1 MQNINKYILNIVI
14 LIFTLILFSCEKSNT
29 PPNIIYILADDLGY
43 GELGVY
49 GQKIIETPHIDE
61 LANNGMIF
69 TDHYSGSPVCAP
81 SRSVFITGQHTGKT
95 PIRGNDEWIERGDTW
110 NYQAMF
116 DDPSL
121 EGQRPIP
128 KNTITIAEVLK
139 SAGYVTGMVGKWGL
153 GAPNTEGTPN
163 KQGFDFFYG
172 YNCQRQAHTLFPMHL
187 WRNEERDILNNKN
200 IPPHANLKE
209 GSNPNDESSYV
220 DFHLNDYAP
229 ELMHNEALNFIDDNK
244 DSPFF
249 LYYASPLPHVPLQ
262 APKKWINYYKR
273 KFGDEKPYTGKSY
286 FPSHS
291 PRATYAAMISYLD
304 EQVGDLIKKLKEIN
318 QLDNTLIIF
327 TSDNGPTYTGGADT
341 QYFDSANPF
350 KTELGW
356 AKGFVNEGGIRVPMI
371 ASWPTKIKPGSKS
384 NQISAFQD
392 MMPTFC
398 DIIGIDVPLNIDG
411 ISIKPTLLG
420 NFQKVTHEYLY
431 WEFPAYKGQ
440 QAVRMGKWKGI
451 RKNIFEGNMSIELYD
466 ISLDKQEQNNVAM
479 IYPKIV
485 EKISQIMI
493 ESHSPSPII
502 RFKFPQLGD

>member
-1 MQNINKYILNIVI
+1 MQNINKFILNIVI

-81 SRSVFITGQHTGKT
+81 SRSVFITGQHTGNT
-95 PIRGNDEWIERGDTW
+95 PIRGNDEWTERGDTW

-187 WRNEERDILNNKN
+187 WRNEERDLLNNKN

-220 DFHLNDYAP
+220 NFHLNDYAP

-304 EQVGDLIKKLKEIN
+304 EQVGDLIKKLKDIN

-398 DIIGIDVPLNIDG
+398 DIIGIDIPPNIDG

-420 NFQKVTHEYLY
+420 NFQKVSHEYLY

-479 IYPKIV
+479 VYPKIV

-493 ESHSPSPII
+493 QSHSPSPIM

>member
-1 MQNINKYILNIVI
+1 MPSIKKYILNTVIIV
-14 LIFTLILFSCEKSNT
+14 FTIILFSCDNSYK

-49 GQKIIETPHIDE
+49 GQKIIETPNIDE

-81 SRSVFITGQHTGKT
+81 SRSVFITGQHTGNT
-95 PIRGNDEWIERGDTW
+95 PIRGNDEWTERGDTW

-116 DDPSL
+116 DNPSL

-209 GSNPNDESSYV
+209 GLNPNNESSYV

-229 ELMHNEALNFIDDNK
+229 ELMHNEALNFIEDNK
-244 DSPFF
+244 ESPFF

-273 KFGDEKPYTGKSY
+273 KIGDEKPYTGKSY
-286 FPSHS
+286 FPNHT

-304 EQVGDLIKKLKEIN
+304 EQVGDLIKKLKDIN

-341 QYFDSANPF
+341 QYFDSGNPF

-371 ASWPTKIKPGSKS
+371 ASWPTKIKPGSRS
-384 NQISAFQD
+384 NQLSAFQD

-420 NFQKVTHEYLY
+420 NFQKVSHEYLY

-466 ISLDKQEQNNVAM
+466 ISIDKQEQNDVAM
-479 IYPKIV
+479 VYPKIV

-493 ESHSPSPII
+493 QSHSPSPIM